1 MASIVASSI
10 ISKLD
15 APFPPKATLVA
26 VVKFTPVI
34 VITSPSF
41 PSVGVKESTLGSCDT
56 VIGVFGSYG
65 LAPKSPSAHEVNI
78 LPDKHKIIKI
88 DCAIVFII
96 MNLLSEKVI

>member
-1 MASIVASSI
+1 MCDDGYINAVSYTH
-10 ISKLD
+10 LD
-15 APFPPKATLVA
+15 VYKRQ
-26 VVKFTPVI
+26 PVI

-78 LPDKHKIIKI
+78 DVYKRQISISLY
-88 DCAIVFII
+88 
-96 MNLLSEKVI
+96 